1 MGSKSFKI
9 TENEAKEIV
18 KKCFSIADFC
28 REVGWQPRGSNYKT
42 FHRYEKEYGL
52 DTSHFH
58 PVNKNSLSGGVHE
71 RKTAEDYAN
80 GRYVKSSVL
89 LKKMVSEGIK
99 EWKCECCG
107 RSEWLGDKIP
117 LELHHKDGNHLNNS
131 FDNIEFLCPNCH
143 AKTDSY
149 RGKNIGKGQKSRKC
163 KVCGKP
169 ITRWAKNGICS
180 ECSHKIQRKVNRPEK
195 EVLKSLLHEY
205 SFVAV
210 SKMFGV
216 SDNAVRKWCKSYG
229 LSTRS
234 CDYKLNNDLVAQL
247 D

>member
-58 PVNKNSLSGGVHE
+58 LVNKNSLSGGVHE

-117 LELHHKDGNHLNNS
+117 LELHHKDGNHFNNS

-149 RGKNIGKGQKSRKC
+149 RGKNIGKGRKSRKC

-169 ITRWAKNGICS
+169 ITRWAKNGVCS
-180 ECSHKIQRKVNRPEK
+180 ECSHKTQRKVNRPEK
-195 EVLKSLLHEY
+195 EVLESLLHEH

-216 SDNAVRKWCKSYG
+216 SDNAVRKWCIGYG

-234 CDYKLNNDLVAQL
+234 CDYK
-247 D
+247 